1 MSEGLRAELCRLTGY
16 VPGRT
21 TRARAAAPPRVEEGM
36 VVEELVLEG
45 PTPFPATLTRPEM
58 GGRHPAVLYCHAHGG
73 DYVLGRR
80 ELLDGSVYF
89 EGPGYGA
96 ALAAMGFAALCI
108 DMPGFGDRR
117 REGSEAALSKA
128 LSWKGKS
135 LFGLM
140 LADLGLALGYLT
152 GREDVRPDRIYS
164 YGLSMGAAQALW
176 LAALDDRIAGC
187 AHACILAD
195 VARLIETGDHD
206 RHGVCLTVPGLL
218 DVADMG
224 EVAGLIAPRPQIV
237 CHGEADPL
245 TPPHARDAALAALR
259 AAYDRRRDATGR
271 NTLHTMTDPAA
282 GHVESAAMRVAVL
295 DFLSRA
301 ASRGAFFAA

>member
-16 VPGRT
+16 APGRT
-21 TRARAAAPPRVEEGM
+21 TRARAAHPSRAEEGM

-45 PTPFPATLTRPEM
+45 PAPIPATLTRPEA

-73 DYVLGRR
+73 DHVLGRR
-80 ELLDGSVYF
+80 ELLEGSVHF

-117 REGSEAALSKA
+117 REGTEASLAKA
-128 LSWKGKS
+128 LSWQGKS
-135 LFGLM
+135 LFGRM
-140 LADLGLALGYLT
+140 LSDLGLAVGYLA
-152 GREDVRPDRIYS
+152 GRDDVRADRIYS
-164 YGLSMGAAQALW
+164 YGLSMGAAHALW
-176 LAALDDRIAGC
+176 LAALDDRVAGC

-206 RHGVCLTVPGLL
+206 RHGVYLTVPGLL
-218 DVADMG
+218 AVADMG

-237 CHGEADPL
+237 CHGQNDPL
-245 TPPHARDAALAALR
+245 TPALARDAALASLR

-271 NTLHTMTDPAA
+271 NTLETMTDPAA
-282 GHVESAAMRVAVL
+282 GHIETAAMRVAIL